1 MMNFSNAPALQFKTL
16 HDPSLSLGGRQILR
30 LTADGW
36 GLLTVSAG
44 KKRFRSF
51 FWGQRQWDLL
61 IPQAA
66 DVKAKVLNSFGSFVR
81 VIEIKKNDGL
91 KPDQKFLDDLKP
103 ILLKNENQIR
113 QHLFY
118 TYFRSIKLQI
128 KLDLPKI
135 PFFAI
140 RQFQYPRYPAYMAIK
155 NIHKTKN
162 IMTPMYMLKFS
173 NFKIK
178 TPRFMIESPEAK
190 IAQALKFFK

>member
-1 MMNFSNAPALQFKTL
+1 MNFSNAPALQFKTL

>member
-1 MMNFSNAPALQFKTL
+1 MMSFSNAPALECKTL
-16 HDPSLSLGGRQILR
+16 YDPSLSLGGRQILR

-36 GLLTVSAG
+36 GLLTVSVG

-51 FWGQRQWDLL
+51 FWDQRQWDLL

-66 DVKAKVLNSFGSFVR
+66 DVKAEVWNPFGSFVR
-81 VIEIKKNDGL
+81 VFEIKKNVEL

-103 ILLKNENQIR
+103 ILHKNESQIR
-113 QHLFY
+113 QHLFNA
-118 TYFRSIKLQI
+118 FFKAIKLQI
-128 KLDLPKI
+128 KINLPKI
-135 PFFAI
+135 QFFAI
-140 RQFQYPRYPAYMAIK
+140 RQFRYPRYPVQIAIK

-162 IMTPMYMLKFS
+162 IIAPLYMLKFS
-173 NFKIK
+173 NFKVK

>member
-1 MMNFSNAPALQFKTL
+1 MMNFTNAPALECKTL

-30 LTADGW
+30 LTTDGW

-66 DVKAKVLNSFGSFVR
+66 DVKAEVWNSFGSFVR
-81 VIEIKKNDGL
+81 VLEIKKNDGL
-91 KPDQKFLDDLKP
+91 KPDQKFLDDLNP

-113 QHLFY
+113 QHLINAF
-118 TYFRSIKLQI
+118 FKAIKLKI
-128 KLDLPKI
+128 KLNLPKI
-135 PFFAI
+135 QFFAI
-140 RQFQYPRYPAYMAIK
+140 RQFRYPRYPAHMAIK
-155 NIHKTKN
+155 NVHKTKN
-162 IMTPMYMLKFS
+162 IMTPLYMLKFG

-178 TPRFMIESPEAK
+178 TPRFIIESPEAK